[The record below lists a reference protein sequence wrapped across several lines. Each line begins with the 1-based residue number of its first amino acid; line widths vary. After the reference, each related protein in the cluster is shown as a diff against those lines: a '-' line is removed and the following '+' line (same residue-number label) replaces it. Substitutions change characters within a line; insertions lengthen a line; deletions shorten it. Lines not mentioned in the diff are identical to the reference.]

1 MSTEERAA
9 MVVTL
14 EMRETAG
21 EAGREG
27 VSGVVVMPNPG
38 RCCDVFR

>member
-21 EAGREG
+21 ETGREG
-27 VSGVVVMPNPG
+27 VSRAGVMPNPG
-38 RCCDVFR
+38 RCCDVF